1 MANDFQTFDTWRDV
15 LVHVIAGSPIY
26 YQAPLDARPVL
37 VRVQLT
43 RGNKVR
49 VFPPSTDCDPFT
61 ADAGHLDRFRHNG
74 YTFGR

>member
-49 VFPPSTDCDPFT
+49 VFQYTRTDPHPPAPSDNS
-61 ADAGHLDRFRHNG
+61 GL
-74 YTFGR
+74 